1 VAVRSVFVSSVIDHF
16 EPIRAGAAT
25 GIERV
30 GMHSVMAERM
40 PAAAS
45 SPRRALLDEAGGA
58 DAYLLLLGERYGA
71 PGSGG
76 KSPTEEEYEE
86 AIRKGRPI
94 LVLVQ
99 DCKREAEQDAFLER
113 IRGCWDSGVLYDRFT
128 DASDVAV
135 AVAGALAR
143 HQSSS
148 VENLDRAEEQANLL
162 VRDAPDRG
170 YMSSGVGARIAMVP
184 LREALLLDPI
194 ALEDADLA
202 EELMAGARAA
212 GLVAQNEAIVPAI
225 SSEGVGLT
233 AKAESAFS
241 ATEIAIGTDGA
252 ICVSASVQ
260 GSGNFGGSLVDPGRL
275 RDFLIAAARFG
286 RAAWQ
291 LIDKQEEVGRVAVTA
306 AIPEAQNTCFGVTS
320 GSSISMGHGV
330 PNLVLAFE
338 TPQAVPRGQVDGEE
352 QIRRL
357 VAGIKRVYLDA
368 GAVQEGA

>member
-1 VAVRSVFVSSVIDHF
+1 MAVRSVFVSSVIDDF
-16 EPIRAGAAT
+16 ESIRAGAAT

-30 GMHSVMAERM
+30 GMHPVMAERL

-86 AIRKGRPI
+86 ATRKGRPI

-99 DCKREAEQDAFLER
+99 DCKREAEQDGFLER
-113 IRGCWDSGVLYDRFT
+113 IRGSWDSGVLYDRFT

-143 HQSSS
+143 HQSSA
-148 VENLDRAEEQANLL
+148 VENPDRAGEQANLL
-162 VRDAPDRG
+162 VRGMENHG
-170 YMSSGVGARIAMVP
+170 YMSSGVSARVATVP

-194 ALEDADLA
+194 ALEDDGLA
-202 EELMAGARAA
+202 EELMARVRAA
-212 GLVAQNEAIVPAI
+212 GLVAQSEAIMPTI
-225 SSEGVGLT
+225 SSEGVALT
-233 AKAESAFS
+233 AKADSGFS

-260 GSGNFGGSLVDPGRL
+260 GSGNFGGSLVDPERL
-275 RDFLIAAARFG
+275 HDVLAAAARFA
-286 RAAWQ
+286 RATWE
-291 LIDKQEEVGRVAVTA
+291 LIDKQEEVGRVAVAA
-306 AIPEAQNTCFGVTS
+306 AIPEAQNTCFGSVS

-330 PNLVLAFE
+330 PNLVLASE
-338 TPQAVPRGQVDGEE
+338 APQAVPRGQLDGEE

-368 GAVQEGA
+368 GAVQGDA